1 MSAIFGYLG
10 QHDDRLLATMSNAIE
25 HRTGGPFRYIETTG
39 GTLAYRPPP
48 CAEQCQGGL
57 AESNGVTLAFA
68 GRVRTATDGATE
80 IAALLA
86 EQYRLLGLGFIEALQ
101 GDFVCAILDGEQ
113 LHLCRD
119 GAGARSVYFAKHEG
133 RFFFSVEP
141 KGLWTLPGF
150 SKRIRP
156 AGIARYFSF
165 SFQPTTETLLED
177 LWQTPAGHVAT
188 LSRGSSPRFTRTFR
202 FEEAE
207 SARPDPNPDHWV
219 GKFRQALGTAVEKRI
234 DGRRDVIAFLS
245 GGIDSSIV
253 VHEAAAR
260 LGSELRTFALHFG
273 EDYPDEL
280 EFARMV
286 ADRCGTTHEEV
297 LVRPKSFLPRLRQM
311 VWQLDDPIGDPVTIG
326 NFELAKT
333 VSGSA
338 NAVLNGE
345 GGDPCYGGPKNL
357 PMLLQHWYGGA
368 RNERGFRERLYLESY
383 RRGYHEFN
391 RLLTPDWQR
400 LIDPQ
405 EDLEAVLTPFFEASR
420 PASFLNKL
428 MAINVRLKGAQLILP
443 KVERLLGGWGLQ
455 PLSPLFDENL
465 VRLSFEMPPQLKLSR
480 GVEKWVLKQAYRDD
494 LPNEIVDRPKSG
506 MRVPVHFW
514 FQGELKRYAKSLLS
528 EKNIRRAGLF
538 NPERVRQ
545 LLRYEA
551 EERDSRHG
559 LLLWMLITFEIWRQ
573 IVVEGETV

>member
-1 MSAIFGYLG
+1 
-10 QHDDRLLATMSNAIE
+10 MSNAVE
-25 HRTGGPFRYIETTG
+25 HRTGGPSRSLQTTA
-39 GTLAYRPPP
+39 GTLAYRPPASP
-48 CAEQCQGGL
+48 EHCQGGL
-57 AESNGVTLAFA
+57 AESNGVRLAFA
-68 GRVRTATDGATE
+68 GRVRTTVDGRTAL
-80 IAALLA
+80 AAFLA
-86 EQYRLLGLGFIEALQ
+86 EQYRRLGIGFIEALH
-101 GDFVCAILDGEQ
+101 GDFVCAVLDGEQ

-119 GAGARSVYFAKHEG
+119 GAGARSIYFAEHDG

-150 SKRIRP
+150 SKHIRP
-156 AGIARYFSF
+156 AGIARYFTF
-165 SFQPTTETLLED
+165 SFQPTAETLLED
-177 LWQTPAGHVAT
+177 LWHVPAGHVAT

-202 FEEAE
+202 FEETEPAGPE
-207 SARPDPNPDHWV
+207 PDADHWV
-219 GKFRQALGTAVEKRI
+219 GRFRQALGTAVEKRL
-234 DGRRDVIAFLS
+234 DGRSGVIAFLS

-273 EDYPDEL
+273 EKYPHEL

-286 ADRCGTTHEEV
+286 ADRCGTRHEEV
-297 LVRPKSFLPRLRQM
+297 LVRPKSFLPRLRRM

-326 NFELAKT
+326 NFELASH
-333 VSGSA
+333 VAGSA

-345 GGDPCYGGPKNL
+345 GGDPCFGGPKNL

-368 RNERGFRERLYLESY
+368 RNGRAFRERLYLESY
-383 RRGYHEFN
+383 RRGYHELT
-391 RLLTPDWQR
+391 RLLTPDWQG
-400 LIDPQ
+400 LINPQ
-405 EDLEAVLTPFFEASR
+405 NDLEAVLTPFFETGR
-420 PASFLNKL
+420 PARFLNKL
-428 MAINVRLKGAQLILP
+428 MAINIRLKGAQLILP

-465 VRLSFEMPPQLKLSR
+465 IRLSFEMPPQLKLSR
-480 GVEKWVLKQAYRDD
+480 GVEKWILKQAYKDD
-494 LPNEIVDRPKSG
+494 LPEEIVDRPKSG

-528 EKNIRRAGLF
+528 EKNIRQAGLF

-559 LLLWMLITFEIWRQ
+559 LLLWMLITFEIWRH
-573 IVVEGETV
+573 IVVEGESV